1 MVQNA
6 SWPDHYIDHCIS
18 TCEPACNELRTKHCL
33 LIADFSHRTLA
44 VSHGHRLSITTT
56 NECRNTSVAVRRP
69 IYSTTRPSPINSAPL
84 RRMLSCMCC
93 LIINR
98 HKTQTTSATT
108 CSCAVSRINYCEQQ
122 FPLSAHLFEILR
134 YSVKRLNLPSKVF
147 TSL

>member
-1 MVQNA
+1 MQWYRMRRDQIITSTTA
-6 SWPDHYIDHCIS
+6 SAHVSQRAMNYERNTVCS
-18 TCEPACNELRTKHCL
+18 L
-33 LIADFSHRTLA
+33 SHRTLA